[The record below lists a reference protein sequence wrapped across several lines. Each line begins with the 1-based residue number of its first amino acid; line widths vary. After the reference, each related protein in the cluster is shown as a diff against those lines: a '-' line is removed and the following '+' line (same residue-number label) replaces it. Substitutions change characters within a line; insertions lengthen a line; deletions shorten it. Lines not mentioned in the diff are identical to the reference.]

1 MEENLTKRE
10 KILIEEIK
18 IIQDIIKRMA
28 SNSFSVKTWTIT
40 LVVAT
45 LLFTGSNN
53 HILIAF
59 IPLFA
64 FWFLDSYYLQQERLF
79 REVYTWIITYR
90 LNNDDEFFNMNP
102 TRFKDNV
109 QTVPRIIFSI
119 SILPFYGSIFAM
131 LISYIIIVDFRYLG
145 LLKDCLLQY
154 SGV

>member
-1 MEENLTKRE
+1 MAEDLTKRE

-18 IIQDIIKRMA
+18 VVQDIIKRMA

-40 LVVAT
+40 LIVAT
-45 LLFTGSNN
+45 LLFKGSNN

-79 REVYTWIITYR
+79 REVHNWITTYR
-90 LNNDDEFFNMNP
+90 LNNDNKLFNMNP
-102 TRFKDNV
+102 TRFKNNV
-109 QTVPRIIFSI
+109 QTIPRIMFSI
-119 SILPFYGSIFAM
+119 STLPFYGGIFIM
-131 LISYIIIVDFRYLG
+131 LISYIVIVYFKYLV
-145 LLKDCLLQY
+145 LLKNCLLQY

>member
-1 MEENLTKRE
+1 MDKE

-18 IIQDIIKRMA
+18 VVQDIIKRMA

-40 LVVAT
+40 LIVAT
-45 LLFTGSNN
+45 LLFKGNNN

-79 REVYTWIITYR
+79 RQVHNWITTYR
-90 LNNDDEFFNMNP
+90 MDNEDELFNMNP
-102 TRFKDNV
+102 TRFKDKV
-109 QTVPRIIFSI
+109 QTVPRIMFSI
-119 SILPFYGSIFAM
+119 STLPFYGGIFIM
-131 LISYIIIVDFRYLG
+131 LISYIVIVYFNYLV
-145 LLKDCLLQY
+145 LLKDCLLKC